1 MNAEKAVFLRSR
13 LVPLLQEIPTET
25 PAAWGKMTLQQM
37 IEHFADYTRIA
48 SGKVVH
54 TEIITPPEQLDK
66 ARAFLESEK
75 PFRENTPNP
84 LMPETPA
91 PVRNPSK
98 AEAIKELK
106 KELDDFFAVFE
117 KNNLQTTRNP
127 FFGDLNY
134 EQNVQLLHKH
144 ALHHLRQFGV
154 SPLSPKGET

>member
-1 MNAEKAVFLRSR
+1 MNAEKADFLRNHF
-13 LVPLLQEIPTET
+13 VPLLQEIPTET

-48 SGKVVH
+48 SGKVAH
-54 TEIITPPEQLDK
+54 AEILTPPEQLDK

-75 PFRENTPNP
+75 PFRENTSNP

-106 KELDDFFAVFE
+106 KEIDDFFTVFE
-117 KNNLQTTRNP
+117 KNKLQTTRNP

-144 ALHHLRQFGV
+144 ALHHLKQFGV
-154 SPLSPKGET
+154 MAS

>member
-1 MNAEKAVFLRSR
+1 MNADKAAFLRNR
-13 LVPLLQEIPTET
+13 FVPLLQEIPTET
-25 PAAWGKMTLQQM
+25 PATWGKMTLQQM

-48 SGKVVH
+48 SGRVQH
-54 TEIITPPEQLDK
+54 ADILTPPEQLDK
-66 ARAFLESEK
+66 ARAFLESDK

-98 AEAIKELK
+98 AEAVKELK
-106 KELDDFFAVFE
+106 KELDTFFAVFQ

-127 FFGDLNY
+127 FFGDLSY
-134 EQNVQLLHKH
+134 EQNVQLLYKH

-154 SPLSPKGET
+154 EI